1 MAAGRCRPRR
11 GRIFRRFAALVH
23 TAAQTGYTKEA
34 DTYVRGRPDYPPQL
48 DRWLLD
54 ALRLGPGRTVADVGA
69 GTGKFTSRLLA
80 TGANVI
86 AVEPVDAMR
95 ARIPAHERL
104 RVQAGTAEAT
114 GLPGASLDALVCA
127 QSFHWFASRASLD
140 EFARVLKPGSRLG
153 LVWNVRDE
161 SVDWVAAITRMID
174 PYEGDAP
181 RYWKQTWRQ
190 GFPHPA
196 FTPLEEATFTHA
208 HIGPPEQVIIA
219 RTLSTSFIAAL
230 TEAERRHVR
239 EQLAQLI
246 ATHPALRGQATV
258 SYPYKTHAFM
268 AVRR

>member
-1 MAAGRCRPRR
+1 M
-11 GRIFRRFAALVH
+11 VH
-23 TAAQTGYTKEA
+23 TAAQTGFTKEA
-34 DTYVRGRPDYPPQL
+34 DAYVRGRPDYPPEL
-48 DRWLLD
+48 DGWLVD
-54 ALRLGPGRTVADVGA
+54 ALRLGPGTAVADVGA
-69 GTGKFTSRLLA
+69 GTGKFTPKLLA

-104 RVQAGTAEAT
+104 SVQAGTAEAT
-114 GLPGASLDALVCA
+114 GLPSAALDALVCA
-127 QSFHWFASRASLD
+127 QAFHWFASRASLD
-140 EFARVLKPGSRLG
+140 EFAHVMKPGARLG

-161 SVDWVAAITRMID
+161 SVAWVAAITRVIE

-190 GFPHPA
+190 SFPHPA
-196 FTPLEEATFTHA
+196 FTPLEETTFTHA
-208 HIGPPEQVIIA
+208 HVGPPEQVIIA

-230 TEAERRHVR
+230 PEAERQHVR
-239 EQLAQLI
+239 EQLMQLI

-268 AVRR
+268 AVRS